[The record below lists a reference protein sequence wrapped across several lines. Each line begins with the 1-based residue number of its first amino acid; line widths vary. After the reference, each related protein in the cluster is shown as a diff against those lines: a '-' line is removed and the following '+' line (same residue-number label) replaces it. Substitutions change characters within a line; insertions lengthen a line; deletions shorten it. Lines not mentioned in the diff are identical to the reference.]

1 MNFNGLKQLLLG
13 NTQSQFSSYQRHHT
27 IVDIKHFSANL
38 SSSIDTEGIS
48 HDTNQIDKDTDTTIH
63 SLNSSSS
70 CSSIDINN
78 NDISSPLG
86 NKGFAGK
93 VAAFGDDY
101 EEETNTSHKSKSI
114 LKQASK
120 FDKDNVS

>member
-1 MNFNGLKQLLLG
+1 MILKQLLSG
-13 NTQSQFSSYQRHHT
+13 NSHSQFSGYQKHHT

-38 SSSIDTEGIS
+38 SSSIDTDGIS
-48 HDTNQIDKDTDTTIH
+48 QDTNQIDKDNDTTIQ

-78 NDISSPLG
+78 NDSSLG
-86 NKGFAGK
+86 NKGFART
-93 VAAFGDDY
+93 AFTGDDY
-101 EEETNTSHKSKSI
+101 EEEANTSHKSKSI
-114 LKQASK
+114 LKQTSK